1 MKITPKYQTGGFLDS
16 LDNSLNKLGTWG
28 RLGVE
33 MVDPTGITAWKP
45 TKEAAEAFIKS
56 GSLMD
61 AGSLALNALGAI
73 PMFSAFKAVPKLGDL
88 IKSGKL
94 LKKSKYLLDPDF
106 AKDLVNPAKELN
118 IPSQLAKDTRA
129 QQEAVRLLDDA
140 ILKEV
145 KSAQDKNMKKL
156 SQSQEEKVYKL
167 AEKKATILDQDFNP
181 QELIANIN
189 SQLT

>member
-1 MKITPKYQTGGFLDS
+1 MNITPKYQAGGFLDS

-56 GSLMD
+56 GSLMG

-106 AKDLVNPAKELN
+106 VKDLVNPAKELN

-145 KSAQDKNMKKL
+145 ESAQAKNMKKL

-167 AEKKATILDQDFNP
+167 AEKKATILDQEFNP

>member
-1 MKITPKYQTGGFLDS
+1 MNITPKYQAGGFLDS

-56 GSLMD
+56 GSLMG

-106 AKDLVNPAKELN
+106 VKDLVNPAKELN
-118 IPSQLAKDTRA
+118 IPS
-129 QQEAVRLLDDA
+129 
-140 ILKEV
+140 
-145 KSAQDKNMKKL
+145 
-156 SQSQEEKVYKL
+156 
-167 AEKKATILDQDFNP
+167 
-181 QELIANIN
+181 
-189 SQLT
+189 